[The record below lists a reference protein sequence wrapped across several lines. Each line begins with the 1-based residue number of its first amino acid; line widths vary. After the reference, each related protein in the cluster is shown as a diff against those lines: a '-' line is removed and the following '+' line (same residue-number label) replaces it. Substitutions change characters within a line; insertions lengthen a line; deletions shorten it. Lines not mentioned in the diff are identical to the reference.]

1 MDWSGGS
8 IGYYPTSLS
17 IPNTADTGMYV
28 LQKRDCNYQWQTIAY
43 NVFNVLPDVVQPPQ
57 IISVNPSSGDQG
69 EILQVT
75 ITGSDVDFGQYSNTY
90 SDFRFSQWSGT
101 NMFYGQPY
109 NAYQTNQGTQLHG
122 YVSISSNQPIGQ
134 YDLEV
139 FDLNTQNWVMMSGA
153 FYVMQGN
160 NSGISISPSSAE
172 QGDYLSVNV
181 YGDYRSDFY
190 NLCNWGLDEYPSL
203 RLYNIFSGST
213 INLSNNAWMD
223 WSEDSIGY
231 YPTSLSIPNTAD
243 TGMYVLQKRDCNY
256 QWQTIAYNVFNVLPD
271 VVQPP
276 QIISVNPSS
285 GDQGEILQVTITG
298 SDVDFGQYSNTYSDF
313 RFSQWSGTNMFYGQP
328 YNAYQTNQGTQLHG
342 YVSISSNQPIG
353 QYDLEVF
360 DLNTQNWIM
369 MPNAFNVY
377 PSSSP
382 SINSINPSSGDQ
394 GQSLSVTISGTNIDY
409 GYGNQWSGTLSSF
422 RFSRGVEPICFMAIL
437 HQRVETTCMQ
447 MSIYLRIKIQDG
459 TI

>member
-1 MDWSGGS
+1 MIRKCIISCFFTFCICLNAFSQGISISPSSAEQGDYISVNVYGDNQSDFYNLCNWGLDEYPSLRLYNIFSGSTINLSNNAWMDWSGGS

-213 INLSNNAWMD
+213 INLSNNAGW
-223 WSEDSIGY
+223 IG
-231 YPTSLSIPNTAD
+231 L
-243 TGMYVLQKRDCNY
+243 
-256 QWQTIAYNVFNVLPD
+256 
-271 VVQPP
+271 
-276 QIISVNPSS
+276 
-285 GDQGEILQVTITG
+285 
-298 SDVDFGQYSNTYSDF
+298 
-313 RFSQWSGTNMFYGQP
+313 
-328 YNAYQTNQGTQLHG
+328 
-342 YVSISSNQPIG
+342 
-353 QYDLEVF
+353 
-360 DLNTQNWIM
+360 
-369 MPNAFNVY
+369 
-377 PSSSP
+377 
-382 SINSINPSSGDQ
+382 
-394 GQSLSVTISGTNIDY
+394 
-409 GYGNQWSGTLSSF
+409 
-422 RFSRGVEPICFMAIL
+422 GV
-437 HQRVETTCMQ
+437 R
-447 MSIYLRIKIQDG
+447 
-459 TI
+459 